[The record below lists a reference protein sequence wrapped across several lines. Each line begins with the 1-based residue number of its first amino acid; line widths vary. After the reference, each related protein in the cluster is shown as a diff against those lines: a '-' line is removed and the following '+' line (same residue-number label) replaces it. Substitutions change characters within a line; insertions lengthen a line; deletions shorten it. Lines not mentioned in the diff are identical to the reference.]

1 MHLLPVLGALEDKRR
16 GDPVVVIGV
25 HSAKF
30 EAENDPARVREAM
43 ARYGVRH
50 PVVIDRGMRIWRGY
64 AVRSWPTVVVL
75 RPDGTVAAVAAGEAD
90 IGPLDD
96 FVGTLLEEARSDGTL
111 ARAPLP
117 LEALPPAA
125 PGILSFPGKVIAL
138 PDERIAVADSGH
150 HRLLVLDLEG
160 RVERV
165 IGSGVPGLSDGPTT
179 EARFRYPQGLAFDA
193 DADTLL
199 VADTGNHAIRAVHFG
214 RRVVKTLA
222 GTGELARG
230 VPRGAAPA
238 RDVALRSPWDLVVA
252 GDYLLI
258 AMAGAHQIWAF
269 DNREGTIGVLA
280 GSGSESIVDGAFPE
294 AAFAQPS
301 GLALAG
307 TRLYLADSEASAV
320 RYLDL
325 EKGEVHTLVGTGL
338 FDFGDADGPG
348 KTARLQH
355 PIGITHGPAGLLV
368 ADTYNDKIKA
378 VDETTG
384 EVRTVFTSHGDL
396 TLREPAGLC
405 LLADGRMVVAD
416 TNHHRLVLVEA
427 DGRSAR
433 AVEARGAHVAAA
445 AGEAAP
451 VAPGVSVLDT
461 ATVGVGDL
469 TLRLRLE
476 PPEGFTL
483 ADGSRVSVLVTATPP
498 LSAPAGDQGFTVEGR
513 RRAVPVVLRSA
524 SRPGE
529 SAVDVTV
536 EAVVCSHG
544 DGAACW
550 PVQAAYR
557 QPLRIVA
564 ADAPVTVETRLRL
577 PAPA

>member
-1 MHLLPVLGALEDKRR
+1 MGK
-16 GDPVVVIGV
+16 
-25 HSAKF
+25 
-30 EAENDPARVREAM
+30 
-43 ARYGVRH
+43 
-50 PVVIDRGMRIWRGY
+50 
-64 AVRSWPTVVVL
+64 
-75 RPDGTVAAVAAGEAD
+75 
-90 IGPLDD
+90 
-96 FVGTLLEEARSDGTL
+96 LLEEARQEGTL
-111 ARAPLP
+111 ARVPLRP
-117 LEALPPAA
+117 EALPPAA

-138 PDERIAVADSGH
+138 PDDRIGVSDSGH

-165 IGSGVPGLSDGPTT
+165 IGSGIPGLSDGPTT
-179 EARFRYPQGLAFDA
+179 EARFRHPQGLVFDYA
-193 DADTLL
+193 ADTLL

-222 GTGELARG
+222 GTGELGRG
-230 VPRGAAPA
+230 VPRGPAPA
-238 RDVALRSPWDLVVA
+238 RDVALRSPWDLVLA
-252 GDYLLI
+252 GDYLLV

-280 GSGSESIVDGAFPE
+280 GSGRESIQDGAFPE

-307 TRLYLADSEASAV
+307 TRVYLADSETSAV

-325 EKGEVHTLVGTGL
+325 EKGEVHTLVGSGL
-338 FDFGDADGPG
+338 FDFGDEDGPG

-368 ADTYNDKIKA
+368 ADTYNNKIKA

-384 EVRTVFTSHGDL
+384 EVRTVFAADGDL

-405 LLADGRMVVAD
+405 LLADGRVVVAD
-416 TNHHRLVLVEA
+416 TNHHRLVLVGA

-433 AVEARGAHVAAA
+433 ILDVHGAQVAAVAGAAA
-445 AGEAAP
+445 APAE
-451 VAPGVSVLDT
+451 GVSVLDA

-483 ADGSRVSVLVTATPP
+483 AEGSRVSVLVTATPP

-513 RRAVPVVLRSA
+513 RRAVPVVLRTAAGS
-524 SRPGE
+524 GE
-529 SAVDVTV
+529 SAVDVSV